1 MKKVLPIA
9 TAGFLAFGTVMASAA
24 DMTPPVVAKAPP
36 PLPSVYYPW
45 TGFYIGGNI
54 GSGLANTDFSGT
66 SNGTFGGVPF
76 QESFSA
82 SRSQHGWLGGG
93 QIGIN
98 YEFVPRW
105 VLGVEADI
113 DWSHINGSVSSCST
127 KTAAGVI
134 DCSTSSGKIDD
145 FGTVRGRLGYAF
157 DNLLLYGTG
166 GFAWANETVTDTET
180 CNGTKCPK
188 TSNVFAIN
196 SASSSATPDGWA
208 AGGGLEWRFLPNWTL
223 RVEYLHLQFNGIS
236 NTFNLNGTVIAKGV
250 PVSVVS
256 TSTSSANTGVEVIRV
271 GLNYVFNWGPESL
284 ARY

>member
-1 MKKVLPIA
+1 MKKVLLIA

-24 DMTPPVVAKAPP
+24 DMAPVVAKAPP
-36 PLPSVYYPW
+36 PLPQVYYPW

-54 GSGLANTDFSGT
+54 GDGFANTDFSGT
-66 SNGTFGGVPF
+66 TSGTLKGVPF
-76 QESFSA
+76 QETLNA

-236 NTFNLNGTVIAKGV
+236 NTFNLNGTVIVKGAPV
-250 PVSVVS
+250 PVVS
-256 TSTSSANTGVEVIRV
+256 TSNSSANTGVEVVRI
-271 GLNYVFNWGPESL
+271 GLNYVFNWGPEPL

>member
-1 MKKVLPIA
+1 
-9 TAGFLAFGTVMASAA
+9 
-24 DMTPPVVAKAPP
+24 
-36 PLPSVYYPW
+36 
-45 TGFYIGGNI
+45 
-54 GSGLANTDFSGT
+54 
-66 SNGTFGGVPF
+66 
-76 QESFSA
+76 
-82 SRSQHGWLGGG
+82 
-93 QIGIN
+93 
-98 YEFVPRW
+98 

-223 RVEYLHLQFNGIS
+223 RVEYSICNS
-236 NTFNLNGTVIAKGV
+236 AAYPTR
-250 PVSVVS
+250 S
-256 TSTSSANTGVEVIRV
+256 TSMGRSKGFPLLLHPMSRQTLVSKSCASA
-271 GLNYVFNWGPESL
+271 
-284 ARY
+284 

>member
-1 MKKVLPIA
+1 M
-9 TAGFLAFGTVMASAA
+9 
-24 DMTPPVVAKAPP
+24 VVARSATK
-36 PLPSVYYPW
+36 LDTSRKLYHSD
-45 TGFYIGGNI
+45 GLRKF
-54 GSGLANTDFSGT
+54 GSNSLIMVEGEKVGDDRPGHHLRQLCEDRDHSGT
-66 SNGTFGGVPF
+66 SSGTFGGVPF
-76 QESFSA
+76 QETFSA
-82 SRSQHGWLGGG
+82 SRSQRGWLGGG

-157 DNLLLYGTG
+157 DNLLVYGTG

-223 RVEYLHLQFNGIS
+223 RVEYLHLQFNHVS
-236 NTFNLNGTVIAKGV
+236 STFNLNGTVKGV
-250 PVSVVS
+250 SFAS
-256 TSTSSANTGVEVIRV
+256 TSNVSANTGVEVLRV
-271 GLNYVFNWGPESL
+271 GLNYLFNWGPEPL
-284 ARY
+284 AR